1 MTLSQSKKSRKR
13 KVGPRES
20 KELDNSESPVKKP
33 KSIPV
38 AKVQSIIVEQL
49 TSSDSRVV
57 SSALASLASSEE
69 DKVEEFLAGGGN
81 AGHILHSL
89 DSAEGKV
96 RANDL
101 AAVFCAID
109 AIVGHIVRY
118 VRVYVV
124 CCALHCAVLYCRWYS
139 GTVSQTE
146 QELPVRS

>member
-1 MTLSQSKKSRKR
+1 M
-13 KVGPRES
+13 
-20 KELDNSESPVKKP
+20 
-33 KSIPV
+33 
-38 AKVQSIIVEQL
+38 
-49 TSSDSRVV
+49 
-57 SSALASLASSEE
+57 
-69 DKVEEFLAGGGN
+69 EEFLAGGGN